1 VISRPLRRLTQGAVL
16 TAVVAGTLGAA
27 HWNKSVTL
35 SVDGASSSVGVFGGT
50 VGDVLAK
57 RGITL
62 GPHDV
67 VVPSASAP
75 ISDGTKV
82 VVRHGR
88 LLTVTVDGAKK
99 SYWTTATTV
108 SSALSEMGIRAD
120 TAKLS
125 VSRSQTLGRQ
135 GLAVAVTTPKPV
147 SVKVDGAT
155 RKASST
161 APTVKAVLA
170 EMKVSVGAK
179 DRVRPA
185 LTSAVGKP
193 GAAITIAR
201 VKQKTVKVTQTV
213 AFASRT
219 TQDADLYRG
228 QTRTVTAGHQGK
240 RVVSYLETW
249 VDGKR
254 ESRKATR
261 STVTVKPVARVTAEG
276 TKARPKPKPAP
287 KPQPQPAQQR
297 SSGSGSSSHRSSGN
311 GSSGNGSSGG
321 GAPAPSVGSG
331 VWDRIAQCESGG
343 NWHTNTGN
351 GYYGGLQFAQATWAA
366 TGGLKYAPRADLAT
380 REQQIAVAEVL
391 RARAGL
397 GQWGCAHAA

>member
-1 VISRPLRRLTQGAVL
+1 VISRPLRRVAQGAVL
-16 TAVVAGTLGAA
+16 TAVLAGTLGAA

-35 SVDGASSSVGVFGGT
+35 SVDGASSSVGVFGDT

-67 VVPSASAP
+67 VVPSAAAP
-75 ISDGTKV
+75 IADGAKV

-88 LLTVTVDGAKK
+88 LLTVTVDGEKK
-99 SYWTTATTV
+99 NYWTTATTV
-108 SSALSEMGIRAD
+108 SAALSEMGIRAD

-135 GLAVAVTTPKPV
+135 GLALAVTTPKAV
-147 SVKVDGAT
+147 SVKVDGTT
-155 RKASST
+155 RKARST

-170 EMKVSVGAK
+170 EMKVRVGAK

-185 LTSAVGKP
+185 LTTAVRTP

-201 VKQKTVKVTQTV
+201 VKQKTVKVTQSV
-213 AFASRT
+213 PFGSRT
-219 TQDADLYRG
+219 TTDADLYRG

-240 RVVSYLETW
+240 RVVSYVETW

-254 ESRKATR
+254 ESRKAART
-261 STVTVKPVARVTAEG
+261 TVTVKPVTRVTAEG

-287 KPQPQPAQQR
+287 KPQPVRESQR
-297 SSGSGSSSHRSSGN
+297 SSGGSSSGASR
-311 GSSGNGSSGG
+311 G

-331 VWDRIAQCESGG
+331 MWDRIAQCESGG

-366 TGGLKYAPRADLAT
+366 TGGLAYAPRADLAT

>member
-1 VISRPLRRLTQGAVL
+1 VTSRPVRRIAQGAVL
-16 TAVVAGTLGAA
+16 TAVVAGTLGAAA

-35 SVDGASSSVGVFGGT
+35 SVDGASSTVGVFGST

-67 VVPSASAP
+67 VVPSAAAP
-75 ISDGTKV
+75 IADGSKV

-88 LLTVTVDGAKK
+88 LLTVTVDGARKD
-99 SYWTTATTV
+99 YWTTATTV

-125 VSRSQTLGRQ
+125 VSRSQVLGRS

-147 SVKVDGAT
+147 SVTVDGRT
-155 RKASST
+155 RQARST

-170 EMKVSVGAK
+170 EMKVSIGAK

-185 LTSAVGKP
+185 LTSAVRKP
-193 GAAITIAR
+193 GARITIAR
-201 VKQKTVKVTQTV
+201 VKQKTVKVAQPV
-213 AFASRT
+213 PFSSRT
-219 TQDADLYRG
+219 TTDAHLYRG
-228 QTRTVTAGHQGK
+228 QTRTVTAGHQGT
-240 RVVSYLETW
+240 RVLSYLETW

-254 ESRKATR
+254 ESRKATGN
-261 STVTVKPVARVTAEG
+261 TVTRRPVAQVTAQG
-276 TKARPKPKPAP
+276 TKARPQPR
-287 KPQPQPAQQR
+287 PQPVRAPQR
-297 SSGSGSSSHRSSGN
+297 SSGA
-311 GSSGNGSSGG
+311 SGG

-331 VWDRIAQCESGG
+331 MWDRIAQCESGG
-343 NWHTNTGN
+343 NWHANTGN

-366 TGGLKYAPRADLAT
+366 TGGLSYAPRADLAS
-380 REQQIAVAEVL
+380 REQQIAVADVL

>member
-1 VISRPLRRLTQGAVL
+1 MGANLWSTVTSRPLRRIAQGAVL

-35 SVDGASSSVGVFGGT
+35 SVDGTSSSVGVFGDT

-57 RGITL
+57 SGVTL

-75 ISDGTKV
+75 IADGAKV

-88 LLTVTVDGAKK
+88 LLAVTVDGVRKN
-99 SYWTTATTV
+99 YWTTATTV

-125 VSRSQTLGRQ
+125 VSRSQTLGRA
-135 GLAVAVTTPKPV
+135 GLALAVTTPKPV
-147 SVKVDGAT
+147 SVTVDGRT
-155 RKASST
+155 RHARST
-161 APTVKAVLA
+161 APTVKAALTELRVT
-170 EMKVSVGAK
+170 VGAR

-185 LTSAVGKP
+185 LSTRVGKP
-193 GAAITIAR
+193 GVAITVAR
-201 VKQKTVKVTQTV
+201 VKQRTVKVSSAV
-213 AFASRT
+213 PFASRT
-219 TQDADLYRG
+219 TEDGDLYRG
-228 QTRTVTAGHQGK
+228 QTRTVTAGHAGT

-254 ESRKATR
+254 ESRRATTT
-261 STVTVKPVARVTAEG
+261 TVTARPVTRVTAVG
-276 TKARPKPKPAP
+276 TKARPQPKPQPKPAP
-287 KPQPQPAQQR
+287 VQQPR
-297 SSGSGSSSHRSSGN
+297 TSG
-311 GSSGNGSSGG
+311 SGG
-321 GAPAPSVGSG
+321 GADAPSVGSG
-331 VWDRIAQCESGG
+331 VWDRIAACESGG

-351 GYYGGLQFAQATWAA
+351 GYYGGLQFAQATWEA
-366 TGGLKYAPRADLAT
+366 TGGLQYAPRADLAT